1 MKKNFN
7 AATKQM
13 EVVVKVG
20 SELSESVKKSIAT
33 TELQNEGMGSQPIK
47 STVVK
52 SDSVKFTFD
61 AKPIN
66 G

>member
-1 MKKNFN
+1 MRKHFN
-7 AATKQM
+7 ASTKQM
-13 EVVVKVG
+13 EVIVSVG
-20 SELSESVKKSIAT
+20 SGLSESEKKSLAKN
-33 TELQNEGMGSQPIK
+33 ELQNEGMGNQSIK

-61 AKPIN
+61 AKPMN